1 VAVPALVRGGLPLT
15 TLLLNGDVVAY
26 KFASAA
32 EKPIHWGDTDEDIW
46 TLHAFADEAK
56 ERMEEWIADVRAMHS
71 HLVVALTD
79 NASNFRKEILP
90 TYKHQRIKT
99 RKPILL
105 PELRQHLRDTY
116 KVYERPT
123 LEGDDVLGILATS
136 EKIIEGRKIV
146 VSIDKDMKTIP
157 GLHLNTDKRD
167 EGVFEVTPAEADR
180 FHMLQTLTGD
190 TVDGYSGCPGIGP
203 KRASQ
208 ILALSE
214 NLGGSYWPDVVATY
228 EKAGLSEA
236 EALTQARVARI
247 LRVTDYDF
255 KAKRPILWTP
265 PTEQA

>member
-1 VAVPALVRGGLPLT
+1 MT
-15 TLLLNGDVVAY
+15 TLLLDGDVVAY

-56 ERMEEWIADVRAMHS
+56 ERMEEWIADVRGMHS

-79 NASNFRKEILP
+79 NTSNFRKEILP
-90 TYKHQRIKT
+90 TYKHQRIKV
-99 RKPILL
+99 RKPLLL
-105 PELRQHLRDTY
+105 PEMRQHLRDTY

-167 EGVFEVTPAEADR
+167 DGVFEVTPAEADR
-180 FHMLQTLTGD
+180 FHMFQTLTGD
-190 TVDGYSGCPGIGP
+190 AVDGYSGCPGIGP
-203 KRASQ
+203 KKAEN
-208 ILALSE
+208 ILERCAE
-214 NLGGSYWPDVVATY
+214 EDRPFWGAVVEAY
-228 EKAGLSEA
+228 VKAGLSA
-236 EALTQARVARI
+236 DVALTQARVARI

-265 PTEQA
+265 PATEHA